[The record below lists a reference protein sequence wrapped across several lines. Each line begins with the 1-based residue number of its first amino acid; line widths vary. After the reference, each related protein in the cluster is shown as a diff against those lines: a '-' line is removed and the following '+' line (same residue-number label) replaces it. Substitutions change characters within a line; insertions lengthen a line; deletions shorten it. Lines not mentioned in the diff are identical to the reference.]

1 MVWIP
6 GQKTCMLC
14 CMDTG
19 AEDLYVVL
27 YGYRGRRLIV
37 EEVNSVQKV
46 VVSVRDKRL
55 GLAR

>member
-1 MVWIP
+1 
-6 GQKTCMLC
+6 MLC